1 MTYEDQFKL
10 FHVAHTMIDSDL
22 RRVELEFGV
31 DLGFH
36 ADTIVTAEDPD
47 YLQFP
52 AAIRAEASAMG
63 QHYELFYCLENSL
76 RELVISRMSETFA
89 EKWWDQVSDDVKDNA
104 AANRKREADAGITP
118 RSERP
123 IDYTTFGELSKIIQ
137 SNWEVFGDMFNNRS
151 GVTRVLSSL
160 NLLRGPIAHCAPLA
174 EDEVRRLR
182 LSLHD
187 WLRLMA

>member
-1 MTYEDQFKL
+1 MSYQDQFKL
-10 FHVAHTMIDSDL
+10 FHVAHTMIDADL
-22 RRVELEFGV
+22 RRIETEYGV
-31 DLGFH
+31 DLGLRT
-36 ADTIVTAEDPD
+36 DVEITDEDPD

-76 RELVISRMSETFA
+76 RELVISRMAETFT
-89 EKWWDQVSDDVKDNA
+89 EKWWDQVPQDVKENA
-104 AANRKREADAGITP
+104 EANRKREADAAITP

-123 IDYTTFGELSKIIQ
+123 IDYTTFGEISKIIQ
-137 SNWEVFGDMFNNRS
+137 SNWDVFGDMFNNRS
-151 GVTRVLSSL
+151 GVTRVLTSL
-160 NLLRGPIAHCAPLA
+160 NLLRRPIAHCAPLA
-174 EDEVRRLR
+174 EDEVRRLK